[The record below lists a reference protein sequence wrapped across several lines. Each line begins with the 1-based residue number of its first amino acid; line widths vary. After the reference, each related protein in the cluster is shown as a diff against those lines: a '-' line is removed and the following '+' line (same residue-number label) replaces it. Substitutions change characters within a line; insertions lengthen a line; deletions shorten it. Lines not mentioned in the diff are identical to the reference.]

1 MRGIGAVF
9 FSLGKSTLRTFGSL
23 TKCTLEYIMYMYVQ
37 HVRMSYMCY
46 VFFESK
52 ADPDKTTCRYKFKS
66 LYIYIYTY
74 IVDFHIYIYT
84 YVQVIVMSHCSHT

>member
-52 ADPDKTTCRYKFKS
+52 ADPDKTTCRYKFQS
-66 LYIYIYTY
+66 FVYIY
-74 IVDFHIYIYT
+74 IVDFHIYIYIHM
-84 YVQVIVMSHCSHT
+84 YRR